1 MARDVEIFL
10 DANPAEMEMVLDR
23 AKVVLDH
30 RDTVIQ
36 FSERG
41 AFRPWHRDQKELL
54 TLYCKCDHEH
64 RGKILAR
71 KIAEKAIGKTATI
84 KQKTNAIPMTKSPEE
99 ALEKC
104 DFFLF
109 TGDDGRCAMITVRIE
124 DHVECLTIQ
133 VARSTVVADNMYPN
147 VISWPQEIEST
158 KSMDEI
164 QIRNTM
170 FFSAFTEMINRQAD
184 LIVGT
189 VDRTGSI
196 VDNLCNLFAMRLEPS
211 ICIWRNI
218 FFKDSAATGA
228 LLARL
233 MNIFYKSR
241 VSEVDSASSEHD
253 ILHDRILNRSGAE
266 NNFKK
271 EVFQTDQGIS
281 ICLVTATNPERR
293 DTVCRISAKHELAQ
307 TPTLEVTQLS
317 EAIFE
322 QNLFKYPDHIYDE
335 YSRASYNSAG
345 SFANNL
351 MLKRETDGEIIECR
365 NSAGFFQRYIE
376 KSQDERK
383 QFAERIRQIR
393 DQTAPRGCVFKC
405 NIPGIINGNAYYE
418 IFYDT
423 FMFTLQDSS
432 NLIVQL
438 KTAHG
443 ECTVYMAACNPSSNP
458 PINTIILDAMVKK
471 GHVCT
476 DFERDAE
483 EIKRLLDGQ
492 LNRPVNFVKRYNF
505 DNNHDNPP
513 YYKKYLSDRLLKT
526 CIIGSY
532 DIWIRLVTPTPE
544 IDRKYRIHN
553 TTQDMAAEEHAYLLS
568 LHESIGAM
576 DMQKAQE
583 LDDMN
588 TEGELRA
595 LTAPSLH
602 VVTKNGKRFCLFQ
615 QIIEWTEFAPAD
627 PRPDSGIIRRISV
640 VPIPESPASSDS
652 ETLDND

>member
-1 MARDVEIFL
+1 MKKMLCAVQQLGHSLDMLLSNFEAKDIEISV
-10 DANPAEMEMVLDR
+10 DTNPMRMQDVLDES
-23 AKVVLDH
+23 KVVLDH
-30 RDTVIQ
+30 RETVIQ
-36 FSERG
+36 FKDRG
-41 AFRPWHRDQKELL
+41 VFRPWHRNQKTLL
-54 TLYCKCDHEH
+54 TLYCMCAPEQ
-64 RGKILAR
+64 REKILAR
-71 KIAEKAIGKTATI
+71 KIAEMAIGKTATI
-84 KQKTNAIPMTKSPEE
+84 KQQTNAIPMTNTPEE

-109 TGDDGRCAMITVRIE
+109 TGDDGRCAMITVQIE
-124 DHVECLTIQ
+124 DHVERLTIQ

-218 FFKDSAATGA
+218 FFKDSAETGA

-233 MNIFYKSR
+233 MSIFYKSG
-241 VSEVDSASSEHD
+241 VSKVDSPEHD

-293 DTVCRISAKHELAQ
+293 DTVCRISAKHRLAQ

-335 YSRASYNSAG
+335 YSRASYNSTG

-376 KSQDERK
+376 ESQDERK
-383 QFAERIRQIR
+383 QFAERIKRIR
-393 DQTAPRGCVFKC
+393 DQTAPLDCVFKC
-405 NIPGIINGNAYYE
+405 NIPGIIAGNAYYE

-443 ECTVYMAACNPSSNP
+443 ECTVYMAACNPSPNT
-458 PINTIILDAMVKK
+458 PINKIILHAMVNK

-476 DFERDAE
+476 DFERDAK
-483 EIKRLLDGQ
+483 EINRLLDGQ

-513 YYKKYLSDRLLKT
+513 YYKKYLSDDLLNT
-526 CIIGSY
+526 CIKNSY
-532 DIWIRLVTPTPE
+532 DYSIFLVTPAPA
-544 IDRKYRIHN
+544 IDEEYRIHDA
-553 TTQDMAAEEHAYLLS
+553 TH
-568 LHESIGAM
+568 
-576 DMQKAQE
+576 
-583 LDDMN
+583 
-588 TEGELRA
+588 
-595 LTAPSLH
+595 
-602 VVTKNGKRFCLFQ
+602 
-615 QIIEWTEFAPAD
+615 
-627 PRPDSGIIRRISV
+627 
-640 VPIPESPASSDS
+640 
-652 ETLDND
+652 